1 MLYLV
6 SLFVMLEI
14 VGGQTLANIPGK
26 SDIFDIR
33 NRKSSAVASSTA
45 TNGLPVGGS
54 TGNVLVKNSGTDY
67 DAVWD
72 SLATAGIAAASHTH
86 AGSAITS
93 GTVGIS
99 YLPTGTTG
107 STIALGNHVH
117 GNITN
122 TGTLTTAVTL
132 GATPK
137 FVITDA
143 STNVIGTYTPT
154 GTASSTTFLSGTGAW
169 GVPVGTT
176 YTLASGTNNGTL
188 KLTASSGAVQDN
200 IAVTGLGTA
209 AYTASSAYATSS
221 HTHGNVL
228 NGGTMTT
235 SVTATNPVKVVITDS
250 GNNLGLLTTTGASST
265 TFLRGDGTWATPSGG
280 GGSLGWLGTTQ
291 TTASSGGTSTL
302 TGVNTFT
309 GATSGAVVMST
320 AAVTGSGT
328 QTSTNTTLATG
339 NATGGIGTATS
350 GNLTIKTGDATSDL
364 TGTGGVS
371 NPGNIYIYTGTPTY
385 DSENGGANLG
395 KVYVGTGSTGEV
407 VIGNPNGTLSG
418 ASTVSIVPIVSSLV
432 DKTVSIANDG
442 KTATITLGTGS
453 TTSSTIRL
461 GTSATA
467 VRIDLGNNNTS
478 SATYHNGKNFF
489 WQPDPTAVTSGS
501 LLTVANLQTW
511 MLTTVST
518 SGNLQ
523 LPTGTNMD
531 TISNF
536 ATSIAFDWSLIN
548 TAGSGSV
555 SITANGAGH
564 TVYGNMAVGFGT
576 SGRFRSRRTGTN
588 TWTTYRIG

>member
-1 MLYLV
+1 MGNL
-6 SLFVMLEI
+6 
-14 VGGQTLANIPGK
+14 PGK
-26 SDIFDIR
+26 SDAFDLR
-33 NRKSSAVASSTA
+33 NRKSSNAASTA

-54 TGNVLVKNSGTDY
+54 TGNVLVKNSGTNY
-67 DAVWD
+67 DAVWNT
-72 SLATAGIAAASHTH
+72 LATAGIATASHT
-86 AGSAITS
+86 
-93 GTVGIS
+93 
-99 YLPTGTTG
+99 
-107 STIALGNHVH
+107 H

-122 TGTLTTAVTL
+122 AGLLTTAVTA
-132 GATPK
+132 GSTPK
-137 FVITDA
+137 FVITD
-143 STNVIGTYTPT
+143 STTNAIGTWTPT
-154 GTASSTTFLSGTGAW
+154 GSASSTTFLAG
-169 GVPVGTT
+169 
-176 YTLASGTNNGTL
+176 NGTWSTPAGTYSL
-188 KLTASSGAVQDN
+188 PTA
-200 IAVTGLGTA
+200 
-209 AYTASSAYATSS
+209 
-221 HTHGNVL
+221 
-228 NGGTMTT
+228 TT
-235 SVTATNPVKVVITDS
+235 SVLGGVKV
-250 GNNLGLLTTTGASST
+250 
-265 TFLRGDGTWATPSGG
+265 DGTTITINGSGVISSSGG

-291 TTASSGGTSTL
+291 TTASSGGTNSL

-309 GATSGAVVMST
+309 GATSGNIVMST
-320 AAVTGSGT
+320 ATVSGSGT

-339 NATGGIGTATS
+339 NATGGLGAGGTVTS

-371 NPGNIYIYTGTPTY
+371 NPGNIYIYTGAPVY
-385 DSENGGANLG
+385 DSENGGANSG
-395 KVYVGTGSTGEV
+395 KVYVGTSTTGEV
-407 VIGNPNGTLSG
+407 LIGNPNGTLGG
-418 ASTVSIVPIVSSLV
+418 ASTVSIIPIGSSLI

-511 MLTTVST
+511 ILTTVST
-518 SGNLQ
+518 SGSLQ

-531 TISNF
+531 TISSF
-536 ATSIAFDWSLIN
+536 ATSISFDWSLIN

-555 SITANGAGH
+555 TITANGAGH
-564 TVYGNMAVGFGT
+564 TVYGNMAVAGGT